1 MSTLLLPLGFRT
13 LGAEHLVKP
22 EPVAFLGYFS
32 LGHVWCA
39 FFMRRSAQR
48 HSDFAFL
55 LLLVSF
61 IVLALPL
68 CQVQLLR
75 VLGSCFLPPPFLL
88 LLFPPSFWMQ
98 CGTGS
103 HDFTPQQPVA
113 ALPCPGHLG

>member
-75 VLGSCFLPPPFLL
+75 VLGSCFLPPPVSPFVV
-88 LLFPPSFWMQ
+88 PSLILDAVW
-98 CGTGS
+98 
-103 HDFTPQQPVA
+103 DRQP
-113 ALPCPGHLG
+113 